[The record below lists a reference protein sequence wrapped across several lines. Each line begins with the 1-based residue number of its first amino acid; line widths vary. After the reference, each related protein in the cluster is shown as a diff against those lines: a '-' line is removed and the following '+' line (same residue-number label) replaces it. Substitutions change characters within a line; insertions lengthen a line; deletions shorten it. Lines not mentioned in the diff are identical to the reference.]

1 MGRVWLPRVNDRLFC
16 KIKEGMGFRGYALWY
31 AAQRNPQPDVETA
44 NRRSWTGRSS
54 TEGAGKTATERTMET
69 DRVKPDA
76 PETRQGEAARGC
88 LWVVATP
95 IGTIGDLSGRAASTL
110 AAADLVLAEDT
121 RHLGKLIRAAGIP
134 ISCRTL
140 SFHEHNEDR
149 RLPELLA
156 ALAGGKNI
164 VLTSD
169 AGTPVLSD
177 PGYVLVREARRRG
190 FEVRSVPGP
199 SAFTA
204 ALAASGQPPL
214 PAVLVG
220 FLPPRSAARRRKLET
235 LRAFGWTMVFFL
247 SPHRLGREL
256 GETAEIL
263 GPERPATLLAEI
275 SKLHERALMGTL
287 EELAAAGETEHPRG
301 EYVLVVGPSGTGAP
315 VQGGREGEDPELTLA
330 VYREAVRRGYGRGEA
345 LRWTAARLGLS
356 RKRVFEL
363 LENVAEGD

>member
-1 MGRVWLPRVNDRLFC
+1 
-16 KIKEGMGFRGYALWY
+16 
-31 AAQRNPQPDVETA
+31 
-44 NRRSWTGRSS
+44 
-54 TEGAGKTATERTMET
+54 MET
-69 DRVKPDA
+69 DRVELDE

-88 LWVVATP
+88 LWIVATP
-95 IGTIGDLSGRAASTL
+95 IGTIGDLSSRAASTL

-121 RHLGKLIRAAGIP
+121 RHLGKLIGAAGIP
-134 ISCRTL
+134 ISGRTL
-140 SFHEHNEDR
+140 SFHEHNEDQ

-156 ALAGGKNI
+156 ALAEGKSL

-177 PGYVLVREARRRG
+177 PGYILVREARRRRL
-190 FEVRSVPGP
+190 EVRSVPGP

-214 PAVLVG
+214 PAVLAG
-220 FLPPRSAARRRKLET
+220 FLPPRSAARRQRLES
-235 LRAFGWTMVFFL
+235 LQAFPWTMVFFL

-256 GETAEIL
+256 GEAASIL
-263 GPERPATLLAEI
+263 GPRRPATLLAEI

-287 EELAAAGETEHPRG
+287 EELAASGETEHPRG
-301 EYVLVVGPSGTGAP
+301 EYVLVVGPRGTGTT
-315 VQGGREGEDPELTLA
+315 VQEDRQGEDPELTLA
-330 VYREAVRRGYGRGEA
+330 VYREAVRRGYGRAQA

-363 LENVAEGD
+363 LENAADRD